1 MWIRQEGDLTILV
14 CRIHPN
20 ARKDEV
26 EGLRE
31 DGLGIRLNAPP
42 VEGKANKA
50 LQKYLSGLLGIAK
63 SKIEIRSGEKGRT
76 KVLGLRGITPE
87 EVKEKL
93 CITEGL

>member
-1 MWIRQEGDLTILV
+1 MWIRHEGDLTILV

-31 DGLGIRLNAPP
+31 DQLGIRLNAPP

-50 LQKYLSGLLGIAK
+50 LQKYLSGLLGIAR
-63 SKIEIRSGEKGRT
+63 SKIEIRTGEKGRT
-76 KVLGLRGITPE
+76 KVLALRGITPE
-87 EVKEKL
+87 QVKQKL
-93 CITEGL
+93 GVTELP

>member
-1 MWIRQEGDLTILV
+1 MWIRHEGDLTILV
-14 CRIHPN
+14 CKVHPN

-31 DGLGIRLNAPP
+31 EGLSIRLNAPP

-50 LQKYLSGLLGIAK
+50 LQKLLSGLLGIAK

-76 KVLGLRGITPE
+76 KVLALRGITPE
-87 EVKEKL
+87 EVKQKL
-93 CITEGL
+93 DITELP

>member
-20 ARKDEV
+20 ARKDAV

-31 DGLGIRLNAPP
+31 DGLGIRLSAPP

-63 SKIEIRSGEKGRT
+63 SRIEIRSGEKGRT
-76 KVLGLRGITPE
+76 KVLSLSGITPE

-93 CITEGL
+93 CITELP